1 MLLRRCLMNWFLIM
15 LAIALVVSAIGF
27 YKYVYFISLGYG
39 FSIAAIGIAS
49 LIAFSGNIDALGI
62 ITCLLLFI
70 YGNRLSGYLLIR
82 ELKSSTY
89 NKKMKGEISDG
100 KNMKFPIKLAI
111 WITCALLYA
120 CQTAPV
126 YFRLNESSGAKVSL
140 IIGIL
145 IMAFGVTFETIA
157 DIQKNNAK
165 KINPNTFVCTGLFK
179 IVRCPNYLGEMI
191 FWTGV
196 FISGIGAFTSVLGWI
211 LSLLGY
217 LGIIYVMF
225 SGARRLEIRQN
236 KHYGEDPAYREYVK
250 TTPIM
255 VPFIPLYS
263 VEKHKWLVG

>member
-1 MLLRRCLMNWFLIM
+1 MNWFLVM
-15 LAIALVVSAIGF
+15 LCIALIVSAIGF

-39 FSIAAIGIAS
+39 FSIAAIGVVSFIIFKES
-49 LIAFSGNIDALGI
+49 IDALGI
-62 ITCLLLFI
+62 ILCLLLFL

-82 ELKSSTY
+82 ELKSNSY
-89 NKKMKGEISDG
+89 NNMMKGEISDG
-100 KNMKFPIKLAI
+100 KNMKLPVKFAI
-111 WITCALLYA
+111 WVTCALLYA

-126 YFRLNESSGAKVSL
+126 YFRLSEGKDAPVSL
-140 IIGIL
+140 IVGIL
-145 IMAFGVTFETIA
+145 VMVFGVAFESIA

-165 KINPNTFVCTGLFK
+165 KIDPGTFVCTGLFK
-179 IVRCPNYLGEMI
+179 FVRCPNYLGEMI

-196 FISGIGAFTSVLGWI
+196 LFSGIGAFDSVGGI
-211 LSLLGY
+211 FFSLLGY

-236 KHYGEDPAYREYVK
+236 KHYGEDPKYQEYVK

-263 VEKHKWLVG
+263 VEKHKWLIG

>member
-1 MLLRRCLMNWFLIM
+1 MNWFLVM
-15 LAIALVVSAIGF
+15 LCIALIVSAIGF

-39 FSIAAIGIAS
+39 FSIAAIGVVSFIIFRES
-49 LIAFSGNIDALGI
+49 IDALGI
-62 ITCLLLFI
+62 ILCLLLFL

-82 ELKSSTY
+82 ELKSNSY
-89 NKKMKGEISDG
+89 NNKMKGEIKDG
-100 KNMKFPIKLAI
+100 KSMKLPVKFAI
-111 WITCALLYA
+111 WVTCALLYA

-126 YFRLNESSGAKVSL
+126 YFRLNEGKDAPVSL
-140 IIGIL
+140 IVGIL
-145 IMAFGVTFETIA
+145 VMVFGVAFESIA

-165 KINPNTFVCTGLFK
+165 KIDPNTFVCTGLFK
-179 IVRCPNYLGEMI
+179 LVRCPNYLGEMI

-196 FISGIGAFTSVLGWI
+196 LISGIGAFDSVWGI
-211 LSLLGY
+211 VFSLLGY

-236 KHYGEDPAYREYVK
+236 KHYGNDPKYQEYVK

-263 VEKHKWLVG
+263 VEKHKWLIG

>member
-1 MLLRRCLMNWFLIM
+1 MNWFLVM
-15 LAIALVVSAIGF
+15 LCIALIVSAIGF

-39 FSIAAIGIAS
+39 FSIASIGIVS
-49 LIAFSGNIDALGI
+49 FIIFRESIDALGI
-62 ITCLLLFI
+62 ILCLLLFL

-82 ELKSSTY
+82 ELKSNSY
-89 NKKMKGEISDG
+89 NNKMKSEISDG
-100 KNMKFPIKLAI
+100 KNMKLPVKLAI

-126 YFRLNESSGAKVSL
+126 YMRLGEGSGAPVSL
-140 IIGIL
+140 IVGIL
-145 IMAFGVTFETIA
+145 VMAFGLAFESVA

-165 KINPNTFVCTGLFK
+165 KIDPDTFVRTGLFK

-196 FISGIGAFTSVLGWI
+196 LISGYGAFDNIGGRI
-211 LSLLGY
+211 LSILGY

-225 SGARRLEIRQN
+225 SGARRLEIRQD
-236 KHYGEDPAYREYVK
+236 KHYGNDPEYQEYIR

-255 VPFIPLYS
+255 VPFVPLYS
-263 VEKHKWLVG
+263 VKEHKWLIG